1 MCVNVDTDNVVVAWL
16 TQQMCVRDNQF
27 ILLMLCLNCQSAG
40 NQLQTV
46 QEEKQMHRHTT
57 D

>member
-1 MCVNVDTDNVVVAWL
+1 MCVNVDSDNVVVAWL

-27 ILLMLCLNCQSAG
+27 ILLMLRLNCQSAG